1 MDFDEFCEI
10 YQKMKN
16 SDELGVFEDFF
27 EVLKVYDKNQVSI
40 VLNFLRP

>member
-1 MDFDEFCEI
+1 
-10 YQKMKN
+10 MKN

-40 VLNFLRP
+40 VLNFLLP